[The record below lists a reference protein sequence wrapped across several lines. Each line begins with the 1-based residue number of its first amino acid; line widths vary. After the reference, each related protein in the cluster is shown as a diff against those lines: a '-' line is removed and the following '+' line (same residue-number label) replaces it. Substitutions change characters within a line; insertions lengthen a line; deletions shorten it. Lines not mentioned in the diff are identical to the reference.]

1 MKVTFLGTGTSQ
13 GVPVIGCACGVC
25 RSLDFRDKRLRTS
38 VHIEVGGKSFVIDT
52 GPDFRAQML
61 REGVERLDAVIYTHE
76 HKDHTA
82 GMDDIRPFNYKQGA
96 DIPIYGTQKV
106 IDQLKAEFS
115 YVFASKKYPGVPGVK
130 VHEIT
135 DQPFEIQGVKFTPI
149 EVMHHKIPVFGYRI
163 RDFVY
168 ITDAN
173 RIDSSQI
180 DKIRGCG
187 VLVLNALQIQPHI
200 SHFTLDEALE
210 MVELINPVKTYFT
223 HISHRLGTVREVE
236 KRLPNAVSLAYD
248 GLQINL

>member
-1 MKVTFLGTGTSQ
+1 LRVTFLGTGTSQ
-13 GVPVIGCACGVC
+13 GVPVIGCACDVC
-25 RSLDFRDKRLRTS
+25 RSLDFRDKRLRSS
-38 VHIEVGGKSFVIDT
+38 VHIEVGGYSFVIDT

-61 REGVERLDAVIYTHE
+61 REGIERLDAVIYTHE

-115 YVFASKKYPGVPGVK
+115 YVFIAKKYPGVPGVK

-135 DQPFEIQGVKFTPI
+135 DRPFEIKGVRFTPI

-180 DKIRGCG
+180 DKIRGCR

-200 SHFTLDEALE
+200 SHFTLEEALE
-210 MVELINPVKTYFT
+210 MVELINPVKAYFT
-223 HISHRLGTVREVE
+223 HISHRLGTVRDVE
-236 KRLPNAVSLAYD
+236 KRLPNSVSLAFD